1 MALTSALL
9 YNKAFKMSRKDPL
22 RGAFLAGGSVTDP
35 EKGYHME
42 FSTTHQS
49 VSRGTCA
56 LMREVI
62 GFDPKVYQAGTA
74 GISWLLTPATVCLA
88 VPLYEQWMTLKK
100 NALAVLCGITAGSVT
115 SMTCVIAMSWLL
127 KLDPVLSAS
136 LMPKSVTSAIG
147 AEVAAE
153 LGGIGSLAGALII
166 LTGIV
171 GNLSAAALCRICKL
185 HDPVARGVAIGT
197 GSHAVGTSRALQM
210 GRIEGAVSSLSI
222 AVAGVLTA
230 ILCPILA
237 NFLP

>member
-1 MALTSALL
+1 MAEFILSIGVWGVALTLSCFALGTWI
-9 YNKAFKMSRKDPL
+9 NKKTGQALCNPL
-22 RGAFLAGGSVTDP
+22 LLGSIFVIVFLSLVQIPFG
-35 EKGYHME
+35 EYKE
-42 FSTTHQS
+42 S
-49 VSRGTCA
+49 VSF
-56 LMREVI
+56 LS
-62 GFDPKVYQAGTA
+62 Y
-74 GISWLLTPATVCLA
+74 LLLPATVSLA
-88 VPLYEQWMTLKK
+88 VPLYEQWLPMKR
-100 NALAVLCGITAGSVT
+100 NAKAVLCGILAGSVT
-115 SMTCVIAMSWLL
+115 SMISVIAMSWLL

-147 AEVAAE
+147 AEVAVE

-171 GNLSAAALCRICKL
+171 GNLSATALCRICRL
-185 HDPVARGVAIGT
+185 HDPIARGVAIGT

-230 ILCPILA
+230 AICPILA